1 MEFSGHKYQNG
12 LPFPSLGGLPDPG
25 IEPASPALQA
35 DSLLCEIPGM
45 PYKCTSFIVTLWT
58 VACQAPLSMEFSK
71 KEYWSE
77 SSFPSP
83 GDLPNSW
90 MEPVSPVSPALAGR
104 FSTTAPPGKPFI
116 WYDTNHSLPS
126 EIFDMFFF
134 TIKLISKFSLVS

>member
-71 KEYWSE
+71 KEYWSGLP
-77 SSFPSP
+77 FPSP
-83 GDLPNSW
+83 GGLPNSGI
-90 MEPVSPVSPALAGR
+90 EPGSPALQILYHLSPQERAGLR
-104 FSTTAPPGKPFI
+104 TPKSWPCLDEG
-116 WYDTNHSLPS
+116 D
-126 EIFDMFFF
+126 
-134 TIKLISKFSLVS
+134 LISKLPDLSEPP